1 MSGCLSCECTNGR
14 LKCKRTLQ
22 VNFPGK
28 HFAYLPFTESCEQP
42 GCNAVEF
49 IKARRETCK
58 GTCQVK
64 ELNFFKFKPR
74 ATLEITSTKLGYTIR
89 IRLIDPYLTE
99 KSYSVLTREEIEIA
113 GKTFG
118 TGNLRNWSLFIPWRE
133 GWENFGWATIEFT

>member
-1 MSGCLSCECTNGR
+1 M
-14 LKCKRTLQ
+14 
-22 VNFPGK
+22 
-28 HFAYLPFTESCEQP
+28 
-42 GCNAVEF
+42 EF

-58 GTCQVK
+58 GTRQAK

-74 ATLEITSTKLGYTIR
+74 ATLEITSIKLGYTIR
-89 IRLIDPYLTE
+89 IRLDPYLTE